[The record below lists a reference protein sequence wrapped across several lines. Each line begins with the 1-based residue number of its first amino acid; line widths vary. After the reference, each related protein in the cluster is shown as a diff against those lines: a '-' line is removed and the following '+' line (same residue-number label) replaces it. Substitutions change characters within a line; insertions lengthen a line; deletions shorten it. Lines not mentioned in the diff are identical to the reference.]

1 MTWAADA
8 VTGVYKNHALSTKIR
23 DAAVA
28 NSQFMGFADTEPGY
42 GKGRGDTVT
51 ITRVHN
57 LPLATTV
64 DENTELPSGRPL
76 IDTVS
81 VTVSEWGYKVKMTE
95 FEENLTHYDLTNK
108 VQRALRDQ
116 LRLTMDQ
123 MVAIAMK
130 STPYKITS
138 NGDDAITE
146 DLDGVMSFNPDVVM
160 NGTHVGL
167 MRDILMGDIKATPFA
182 DGSYVLIGSTNALR
196 GIKND
201 TTYREWHSHA
211 GNAQPFITGEIP
223 KIDNVRIIET
233 NHFDALD
240 NEIGGTGITGEAVM
254 FGADAVFLAN
264 VEEPELRRGV
274 AQDLGRFFEIGWVGT
289 TQAGLTWDTAAT
301 TRVLHWSALSA
312 V

>member
-1 MTWAADA
+1 MSWTADA
-8 VTGVYKNHALSTKIR
+8 VSGVYKNHALSSRIR

-57 LPLATTV
+57 LPLASTV

-76 IDTVS
+76 IDTIS
-81 VTVSEWGYKVKMTE
+81 VTVNEWGYKVKMTE
-95 FEENLTHYDLTNK
+95 FEENLTHYDITNK

-116 LRLTMDQ
+116 LRLTMDN
-123 MVAIAMK
+123 MVADAFK
-130 STPYKITS
+130 LTPYKVTS
-138 NGDDAITE
+138 NGISAITT
-146 DLDGVMSFNPDVVM
+146 DTDGTMSSNPDVNM
-160 NGTHVGL
+160 TAAHIGL
-167 MRDILMGDIKATPFA
+167 MRDILRGDLKAPPFS
-182 DGSYVLIGSTNALR
+182 DGSYILIGTTKALR

-201 TTYREWHSHA
+201 SVYRAWIAPTTR
-211 GNAQPFITGEIP
+211 QPFITGEIP
-223 KIDNVRIIET
+223 SIDNVRIIET

-240 NEIGGTGITGEAVM
+240 NAIGSSGETGEAVM

-274 AQDLGRFFEIGWVGT
+274 AADLGRFFELGWVGT
-289 TQAGLTWDTAAT
+289 TQAGLTWDSAT
-301 TRVLHWSALSA
+301 TTRALHWTALSG
-312 V
+312 VS

>member
-8 VTGVYKNHALSTKIR
+8 VSGVYKNHALSSKIR

-28 NSQFMGFADTEPGY
+28 QSQFMGFADTEPGY

-57 LPLATTV
+57 LPLATVV

-76 IDTVS
+76 IDTIS

-95 FEENLTHYDLTNK
+95 FEENLTHFDLTNK
-108 VQRALRDQ
+108 IQRALRDQ
-116 LRLTMDQ
+116 LRLTMDK
-123 MVAIAMK
+123 MVADAFK
-130 STPYKITS
+130 STPYKVTS
-138 NGDDAITE
+138 DGAAGLHSDTVAPMGDDPSHA
-146 DLDGVMSFNPDVVM
+146 M
-160 NGTHVGL
+160 NAVHIGL
-167 MRDILMGDIKATPFA
+167 MRDILMGDLKATPFA

-196 GIKND
+196 GVKND
-201 TTYREWHSHA
+201 STYREWHSHA

-240 NEIGGTGITGEAVM
+240 NNLVSGLTGEAVM

-274 AQDLGRFFEIGWVGT
+274 AADLGRFFEIGWVGT

-301 TRVLHWSALSA
+301 TRVLHWSA
-312 V
+312 VP

>member
-1 MTWAADA
+1 MSWTADA
-8 VTGVYKNHALSTKIR
+8 ATGVYKNHAISSKIR

-57 LPLATTV
+57 LPLANTV

-76 IDTVS
+76 IDTKS

-95 FEENLTHYDLTNK
+95 FEENLTHYDINNK

-116 LRLTMDQ
+116 LRLTMDK
-123 MVAIAMK
+123 MVCDAYK
-130 STPYKITS
+130 TTPYKVCS
-138 NGDDAITE
+138 NGVDDIHE
-146 DLDGVMSFNPDVVM
+146 DTDGTMSSNPNVNM
-160 NGTHVGL
+160 TAEHVGL
-167 MRDILMGDIKATPFA
+167 MRDILMGDLKATPFS
-182 DGSYVLIGSTNALR
+182 DGCYVLIGSTKSLR

-201 TTYREWHSHA
+201 TNYREWISHTDSR
-211 GNAQPFITGEIP
+211 PFMTGEIP

-240 NEIGGTGITGEAVM
+240 NAIGGSGVTGEAIM

-274 AQDLGRFFEIGWVGT
+274 AADLGRFYEIGWVGT
-289 TQAGLTWDTAAT
+289 TQAGLTWDSAT
-301 TRVLHWSALSA
+301 TTRALHWTALSL